1 MKPQEYK
8 TGKEQVMEIMRSD
21 AKISEATAFILSLMS
36 ETDALN
42 FLRNAPEYV
51 QRHESCHSLVAAFRG
66 SWYKL
71 MGYQTE
77 GHFFDAKGVA
87 YMKSPGKYP
96 YWNVSK
102 ARLVMNKEDE
112 KFQSGDNRLVVILII
127 LGCALLIPIIGLVYV
142 AAIVVLLGV
151 PVLLYLFGFTTDEQ
165 FDKQTRKLFKMAEE
179 NRRRGL

>member
-8 TGKEQVMEIMRSD
+8 TGKEQVMEIMRRY
-21 AKISEATAFILSLMS
+21 ANEEYWAFVLSLMS

-42 FLRNAPEYV
+42 FVFAVPEYL
-51 QRHESCHSLVAAFRG
+51 RRSDICKSKSAAFRMD
-66 SWYKL
+66 WYKL
-71 MGYQTE
+71 MGYPTK

-112 KFQSGDNRLVVILII
+112 KFQSGDNRLVVILIV
-127 LGCALLIPIIGLVYV
+127 LGCIILTPIIGAVYV

>member
-1 MKPQEYK
+1 
-8 TGKEQVMEIMRSD
+8 MEIMRSD

-42 FLRNAPEYV
+42 FMRNAPEYV
-51 QRHESCHSLVAAFRG
+51 RRSDCNSNVEAFRLR
-66 SWYKL
+66 WHKL

-127 LGCALLIPIIGLVYV
+127 LGCALLTPIIGIVYV

-151 PVLLYLFGFTTDEQ
+151 PVLLYLFGFTTNEQ
-165 FDKQTRKLFKMAEE
+165 FEKQTGPLFKMAEE

>member
-8 TGKEQVMEIMRSD
+8 TGKEQVMEIMRRY
-21 AKISEATAFILSLMS
+21 AKEEYWAFVLSVMS

-42 FLRNAPEYV
+42 FVRNVPEYL
-51 QRHESCHSLVAAFRG
+51 RRSDICKSKSAAFRM
-66 SWYKL
+66 SYYKL

-112 KFQSGDNRLVVILII
+112 TFRSGDNRLVVILII
-127 LGCALLIPIIGLVYV
+127 LGCALLLPIIGVVYF
-142 AAIVVLLGV
+142 AAVVVLLGV

-165 FDKQTRKLFKMAEE
+165 FEKQTGPLFKMADE
-179 NRRRGL
+179 NRR